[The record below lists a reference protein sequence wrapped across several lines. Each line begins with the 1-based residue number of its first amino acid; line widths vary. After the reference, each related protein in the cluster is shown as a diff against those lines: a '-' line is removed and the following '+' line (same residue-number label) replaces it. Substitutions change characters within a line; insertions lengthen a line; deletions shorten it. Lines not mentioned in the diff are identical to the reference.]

1 MPKCSFK
8 FCKNLKPTNP
18 KNDAIVYFRFPSR
31 LIRREKWIEV
41 TRRQRKEPCFE
52 PNTGSLVCS
61 KHFDKSDMYTTDKG
75 KLRLRDTAVPIIDT
89 VNLNASIVEDKC
101 EVDDSFL
108 TSEVISKP
116 SNDLVYQ
123 YSIKTNESNEEISTK
138 MKINTSELD
147 IQFDESNTKCSY
159 ENPFLPSTSSESS
172 DDSED
177 IGKIIKIEIEESS
190 DNSDENEIESIDDR
204 IEADIVRTLDFDK
217 FGEHVAAMLKRIPVH
232 KALQLQPRILEL
244 ITSVMN
250 EDQTKI
256 ITIKD
261 KLFDEHN

>member
-1 MPKCSFK
+1 M
-8 FCKNLKPTNP
+8 
-18 KNDAIVYFRFPSR
+18 
-31 LIRREKWIEV
+31 
-41 TRRQRKEPCFE
+41 
-52 PNTGSLVCS
+52 
-61 KHFDKSDMYTTDKG
+61 
-75 KLRLRDTAVPIIDT
+75 
-89 VNLNASIVEDKC
+89 NLNASIVEDKC

-123 YSIKTNESNEEISTK
+123 YSIKTNKSNEEISTK
-138 MKINTSELD
+138 MKINTSELN

-190 DNSDENEIESIDDR
+190 DNSDENEFDSID
-204 IEADIVRTLDFDK
+204 ETDIVRTLDFDK
-217 FGEHVAAMLKRIPVH
+217 FGKHVAAMLKRIPVH

-250 EDQTKI
+250 EDLTKI
-256 ITIKD
+256 ITIED
-261 KLFDEHN
+261 KLFDENN